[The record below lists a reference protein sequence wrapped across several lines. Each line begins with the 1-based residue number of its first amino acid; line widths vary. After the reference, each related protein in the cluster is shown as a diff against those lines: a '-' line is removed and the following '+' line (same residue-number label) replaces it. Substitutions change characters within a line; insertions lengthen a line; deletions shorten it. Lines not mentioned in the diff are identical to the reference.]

1 MRSLL
6 SFFIMMFFLSVT
18 SAGMGTIQRER
29 KSPPVMKEIIV
40 LVKYK
45 ALPGKEDLAI
55 KTLAGLLKEVSKEP
69 HYVNIVLHVDP
80 MDKTNI
86 LLYEQWSDEDYYKGD
101 HMKTHH
107 LLQFMSDSR
116 AFLAGPPEISF
127 WVVEK

>member
-18 SAGMGTIQRER
+18 CAGMGTIQRER
-29 KSPPVMKEIIV
+29 KSPPVMKEITV

-45 ALPGKEDLAI
+45 ALPGKEDLAL

-86 LLYEQWSDEDYYKGD
+86 LLYEQWSDED
-101 HMKTHH
+101 
-107 LLQFMSDSR
+107 
-116 AFLAGPPEISF
+116 
-127 WVVEK
+127 